1 MANKYL
7 DILNITANGKN
18 QMGLSNTIK
27 RDYGIPLDFT
37 SVQESYDAAVAYA
50 ATSTLAYVGQ
60 TVAVG
65 AKLYIISDVANGTH
79 TVGEGDAAK
88 TYDNYL
94 AEVGSKTEG
103 DGNTIE
109 LDGQTL
115 KLAGLTN
122 LDNSKTYVP
131 SLVNGKLVW
140 AEPDT
145 STAEGQAQEI
155 NALKARA
162 SELEATVNG
171 KAAVGE
177 EGAEGYQPAVVG
189 LTEKVAANTQ
199 AIADEK
205 SAREAAIGVPA
216 SEGVEASGVYAAIA
230 EALQDAKDYA
240 DANDADTIY
249 NDADVRELIG
259 DNAEAIEALEGA
271 VANVYTKTE
280 VDDKFTAVN
289 NTIAGLN
296 HFTTKIVESTDAVT
310 EVGVLYLI
318 KDEAVAGVD
327 KYNEYLFIEGNGAV
341 LIGDTTTDLS
351 DYVTNDA
358 LTQAI
363 TEFVTNASLATT
375 LSEYAKT
382 ADVNTALDLKAN
394 AADVV
399 ANGTFEAFQVANTEA
414 IAEAKKAGDDA
425 AEALETY
432 KGENATA
439 LGGKA
444 DKATT
449 LAGYG
454 ITDAYTKAETVA
466 KTDVYTKTEIDKL
479 LDDVSGGSS
488 ETAASVKR
496 ALDGYIQNMDT
507 EVYGADVVA
516 SWTSDENGYVP
527 QYTVADSRIDK
538 AVAAVATAQAQ
549 ADKGVSDAAA
559 AQSKA
564 DEAAVQAGTNKT
576 DIAAL
581 TTQIANRNQFV
592 DQEIAA
598 LKAADTT
605 ITGDIAGLKTT
616 TESHS
621 TSIGDHA
628 AAILALQ
635 NKDTELAGQIAGHI
649 SAVDTKFADYYT
661 AAQVD
666 AKVKEVS
673 DAVGAIDLAPYA
685 KQADVDSALALK
697 ANTAD
702 VYTKSEADAEFM
714 TESEVDARINAL
726 IVGADPEGGKAITD
740 IQNLVKYVDENAGEI
755 AALVT
760 ASSANTAKLAGI
772 DGTVVAYVE
781 AQLKSVVTP
790 KASAEVTVA
799 EDGTLGLG
807 EVSTDKLVQGTKTL
821 VLYGGDAEVAVE

>member
-155 NALKARA
+155 NALKTRA

-177 EGAEGYQPAVVG
+177 EGADGYQPAVVG
-189 LTEKVAANTQ
+189 LTEKVAANAQ
-199 AIADEK
+199 AVVD
-205 SAREAAIGVPA
+205 EAAARDAADKVL
-216 SEGVEASGVYAAIA
+216 EGKIA
-230 EALQDAKDYA
+230 EALQAAKDYA

-249 NDADVRELIG
+249 NDEEVRGLIS
-259 DNAEAIEALEGA
+259 DNADAIEALEGA

-296 HFTTKIVESTDAVT
+296 HFTTKIVESTDAVA

-318 KDEAVAGVD
+318 KDESVAGVD
-327 KYNEYLFIEGNGAV
+327 KYNEYLFIDGEGAV

-363 TEFVTNASLATT
+363 AEFVTNASLAAT
-375 LSEYAKT
+375 LADYEKT
-382 ADVNTALDLKAN
+382 ADVNAKLDLKAN

-399 ANGTFEAFQVANTEA
+399 ANDTFESFKTANSDA
-414 IAEAKKAGDDA
+414 IAEAKQAGDDA
-425 AEALETY
+425 AAALETY

-439 LGGKA
+439 LAGKA

-466 KTDVYTKTEIDKL
+466 KTDVYTKTEVDRL
-479 LDDVSGGSS
+479 LDEVSGGSS

-496 ALDGYIQNMDT
+496 ALDGYIQNLDT

-516 SWTSDENGYVP
+516 KWTSEENGYAP
-527 QYTVADSRIDK
+527 QYAAEDSRIDK
-538 AVAAVATAQAQ
+538 AVAAVVAAQAQ

-559 AQSKA
+559 AQAKA
-564 DEAAVQAGTNKT
+564 DEAYSQAGTNKT

-581 TTQIANRNQFV
+581 TTQITNRNQFV

-621 TSIGDHA
+621 ASIGEHA

-673 DAVGAIDLAPYA
+673 DAVGAIDLTPFA
-685 KQADVDSALALK
+685 KQAEVDSALALK
-697 ANTAD
+697 ANAAD
-702 VYTKSEADAEFM
+702 VYTKTVADAEFM
-714 TESEVDARINAL
+714 TESEVDARINVL
-726 IVGADPEGGKAITD
+726 IVGADPEGGKTIEN

-755 AALVT
+755 AVLVESVNKT
-760 ASSANTAKLAGI
+760 SAKLNGI
-772 DGTVVAYVE
+772 ETTVTDYVA
-781 AQLKSVVTP
+781 AQIAKVVVP
-790 KASAEVTVA
+790 KASDEISVA
-799 EDGTLGLG
+799 EDGTLGIKG
-807 EVSTDKLVQGTKTL
+807 MNVNKLVQTEGDTL
-821 VLYGGDAEVAVE
+821 ILNGGAAN